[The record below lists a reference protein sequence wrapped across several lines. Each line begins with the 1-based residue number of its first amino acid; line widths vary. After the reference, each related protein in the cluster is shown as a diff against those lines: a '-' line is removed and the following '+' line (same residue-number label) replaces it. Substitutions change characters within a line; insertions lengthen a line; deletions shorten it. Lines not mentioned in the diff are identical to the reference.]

1 MKNLISWFKWFI
13 PRFTKYIIIFIVTAF
28 LTWEF
33 MKLTDSDNLLAK
45 YQVITLKG
53 DTFDLDVK
61 VLITEDV
68 AFATDYVKKNLDST
82 VKFEDFDARA
92 VSFPTQDG
100 KSPIIWM
107 ANTEDKGVIAHEIF
121 HTALNIMYW
130 TGMELNSETEEAFA
144 YEVQYLTN
152 SFYNQVNTI
161 K

>member
-1 MKNLISWFKWFI
+1 MKLINCLGFLI
-13 PRFTKYIIIFIVTAF
+13 AAVVCAVVLLLVVERNPDLTTKYKI
-28 LTWEF
+28 
-33 MKLTDSDNLLAK
+33 
-45 YQVITLKG
+45 ITLKG
-53 DTFDLDVK
+53 DTFDLDVT
-61 VLITEDV
+61 VLVTEDV
-68 AFATDYVKKNLDST
+68 AFATKYVKENLDST

-107 ANTEDKGVIAHEIF
+107 ADANDQGVIAHEIF

-144 YEVQYLTN
+144 YEVQHLTN
-152 SFYNQVNTI
+152 SFYNQVNII

>member
-1 MKNLISWFKWFI
+1 MIYRLLLLMILLSGCT
-13 PRFTKYIIIFIVTAF
+13 PGT
-28 LTWEF
+28 LTR
-33 MKLTDSDNLLAK
+33 
-45 YQVITLKG
+45 YQLFTLKG
-53 DTFDLDVK
+53 DTFDLDVT

-68 AFATDYVKKNLDST
+68 AFATKYVKENLDST

-92 VSFPTQDG
+92 VSFATVDG

-107 ANTEDKGVIAHEIF
+107 ATSEDKGVVAHEIF

-144 YEVQYLTN
+144 YEVQHLTN
-152 SFYNQVNTI
+152 SFYNQVNII